1 MSQLDLEKNV
11 AADNERLR
19 TASREAQYEWL
30 IEKLYEAF
38 AQARK
43 GKLDT
48 VNEQRFEEN
57 RDVELVRLADD
68 ILHETYVPS
77 RSVAFIVTE
86 PTPREIFAA
95 SFRDRVVHH
104 FLVQQNGHFWDK
116 RLSPRSFSC
125 REGKGALYGIRHLRR
140 DMQRATNDWKDEAWV
155 MKIDIQGYF
164 MSLEC
169 KKLYSRA
176 MWGLSRQFP
185 EEGYVY
191 QICKFLWRIITFN
204 DPLKDVLFSC
214 PRSAWKGLPPSKI
227 LFRQPEG
234 RGIAICT
241 GVYWIILSGTKAFG
255 QSLG

>member
-1 MSQLDLEKNV
+1 MQDERTDWLLGELNKAYRRARLGKTKTPQVVEFDKV
-11 AADNERLR
+11 A
-19 TASREAQYEWL
+19 
-30 IEKLYEAF
+30 K
-38 AQARK
+38 
-43 GKLDT
+43 
-48 VNEQRFEEN
+48 
-57 RDVELVRLADD
+57 VELAALARE
-68 ILHETYVPS
+68 IHGRTYTPRPS
-77 RSVAFIVTE
+77 TAFIVNK
-86 PTPREIFAA
+86 PVKREIFAA
-95 SFRDRVVHH
+95 DFRDRVVHH
-104 FLVQQNGHFWDK
+104 FLFNQVNPWWDA
-116 RLSPRSFSC
+116 RFIEDNYSC
-125 REGKGALYGIRHLRR
+125 RKGKGTLYGIRRLDHHISSVSRNYTRPAYVLQL
-140 DMQRATNDWKDEAWV
+140 DL
-155 MKIDIQGYF
+155 QGYF

-214 PRSAWKGLPPSKI
+214 PRSAWKGLPPSKS